1 MRTATVNIG
10 SVRHTGLR
18 ADASYHLSEGQDA
31 RRAVERSPYPLTTVG
46 EVTKEIFY
54 GTRAKRVYVSKREN
68 GIPFLSSSDI
78 MSADLE
84 NIKLA
89 SRKYTPD
96 IERMTLQE
104 GWTLISRSGTVGNCA
119 YSTGRHA
126 QKLASEHVIRVAP
139 GGHPNDI
146 LRGGMLYAYLASHY
160 GHSLL
165 TQGTFGAVIQH
176 IEPSFIASLPIPVFP
191 ASFQEEVDT
200 LVKTAASL
208 RDQAAKDLE
217 KAKQLI
223 IDYCET
229 PFISSNQKE
238 NIIQSSKILHTL
250 HTRFDAPVYIN
261 DGVRWSSQQKRK
273 TVNLGDC
280 SIKMWYPGIF
290 KRAYVEDGYPYI
302 KGSELFLANPFRQ
315 CQHLSRTKT
324 PKLDQLWLKPGQIL
338 ISCAGACGLVKL
350 ITKEYEDKKAIGSPD
365 IIRLTSNDSLFTKE
379 YLFAYLQIPAVY
391 DCMQSFKYGSV
402 IERFDIANMETLP
415 IVVPTE
421 TLSADTTRI
430 VIKYAEATYQAFCAE
445 ERAIAMVE
453 QEIERW
459 QTKK

>member
-1 MRTATVNIG
+1 MRTAIVNIG

-18 ADASYHLSEGQDA
+18 ADASYHLSKGQDA
-31 RRAVERSPYPLTTVG
+31 RRAVEHSPYPLTTVG

-191 ASFQEEVDT
+191 AAFQEEVDT

-217 KAKQLI
+217 KAHRI
-223 IDYCET
+223 IEDNIHFKEKEHT
-229 PFISSNQKE
+229 NITNIQTIQKSH
-238 NIIQSSKILHTL
+238 N
-250 HTRFDAPVYIN
+250 TRFEAFYHNSQNRQVYNHIISN
-261 DGVRWSSQQKRK
+261 TKYKYLNKYTDRIFR
-273 TVNLGDC
+273 
-280 SIKMWYPGIF
+280 PGIF
-290 KRAYVEDGYPYI
+290 KRDFVENGYMFLGGADILMATPYSEKRLSKRQVSQMPELRVK
-302 KGSELFLANPFRQ
+302 KGWILLTCGGTIGNVVCVDKQLEQCVISQHVMRIVPKDNVANGVLFAFLSSELGRQ
-315 CQHLSRTKT
+315 
-324 PKLDQLWLKPGQIL
+324 
-338 ISCAGACGLVKL
+338 L
-350 ITKEYEDKKAIGSPD
+350 IT
-365 IIRLTSNDSLFTKE
+365 LFST
-379 YLFAYLQIPAVY
+379 
-391 DCMQSFKYGSV
+391 GSV
-402 IERFDIANMETLP
+402 IPAIEAHHIELIPIPIFEKPITDSIEALTMNYISNIEESKTL
-415 IVVPTE
+415 E
-421 TLSADTTRI
+421 S
-430 VIKYAEATYQAFCAE
+430 K
-445 ERAIAMVE
+445 AIAMVE